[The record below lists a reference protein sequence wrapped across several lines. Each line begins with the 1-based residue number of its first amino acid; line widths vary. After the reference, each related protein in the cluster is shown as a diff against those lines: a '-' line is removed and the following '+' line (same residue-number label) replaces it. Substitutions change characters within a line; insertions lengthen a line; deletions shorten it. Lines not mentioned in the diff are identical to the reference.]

1 MAHLFC
7 IFGKFEQCP
16 QRLLLRN
23 VHDRSRQKRAS
34 VFTKSNSCPAS
45 SMTEPSGTMP
55 ILQESEICYFDFD
68 PCEYLMNSTGGGA
81 ISTIHVAPEGRFSCA
96 RFEASGYDV
105 KALNLE
111 RLIERVLT
119 GFQSMEFSATIH
131 SDKHMDVGSVKEPV
145 VADGYYLELGKEELC
160 GARGKRIGL
169 RETSIPIASTFSS
182 HQCNRNSSRS
192 QPILSNQSDR
202 PNWKLQDDRRTA
214 TAQYI

>member
-1 MAHLFC
+1 MPSKAGNNPDFNTNDIRGRRSPFQVWIDNMNDERMKKGITLHGLSTVAENHC
-7 IFGKFEQCP
+7 G
-16 QRLLLRN
+16 L
-23 VHDRSRQKRAS
+23 RSRQKRAS

-55 ILQESEICYFDFD
+55 ILQESEICDFDFD

-96 RFEASGYDV
+96 SFEASGYDV

-119 GFQSMEFSATIH
+119 GFQSMEFSAAIH

-169 RETSIPIASTFSS
+169 RGAS
-182 HQCNRNSSRS
+182 HR
-192 QPILSNQSDR
+192 D
-202 PNWKLQDDRRTA
+202 
-214 TAQYI
+214 QY